1 MALLSN
7 KFRPNAVVDTSHLKH
22 FEKKLQMLGG
32 MTVKERRKEMQKVT
46 NYAIRPT
53 TANMKQRAAAIKRRG
68 VLRDSVMTMGAK
80 ATGFG
85 SRVGSRSGPKIR
97 GTKKRKAYHAHLV
110 ELGTKKKVKTV
121 KPGNKMFRFYSFKNR
136 RWVFTKRI
144 VHGSKAQPFIAPA
157 YQQTKKQYLP
167 RIKKKM
173 AVILRTLITGGGRK
187 SGVTKVGK

>member
-7 KFRPNAVVDTSHLKH
+7 KFRPNAVVDTTQLKH

-32 MTVKERRKEMQKVT
+32 LTVKERRKEMQKVT

-53 TANMKQRAAAIKRRG
+53 TALMKQKAGAIKRRG
-68 VLRDSVMTMGAK
+68 ILRDSVMTMGAK

-110 ELGTKKKVKTV
+110 ELGTKKKTKTV
-121 KPGNKMFRFYSFKNR
+121 KPGHKMFRFYSFKNR
-136 RWVFTKRI
+136 RWVFTKKI
-144 VHGSKAQPFIAPA
+144 VHGSKAQPFIAPS
-157 YQQTKKQYLP
+157 YQQTKSQYVP

-173 AVILRTLITGGGRK
+173 AVMLRTLITGGGRK
-187 SGVTKVGK
+187 SGVTKIGK